1 VSITSPFSDWDKGD
15 FANIR
20 QALREEAA
28 ETSVNALIDAVSDYK
43 LTLVTDLTQM
53 SPTENGAEYAQ
64 VVGKIAALEEV
75 PQILQGL
82 LEEGEQ
88 AEDDLRPKE

>member
-15 FANIR
+15 LANIR